1 MALSVENPE
10 IVTVQIMNAGD
21 VTEFLLTRDEFNEL
35 AIEAAVRGLAVEA
48 WIKEK
53 LLILVDG
60 PSGIGSKRGL
70 S

>member
-1 MALSVENPE
+1 MSIPVENPD
-10 IVTVQIMNAGD
+10 IVAVQIMNAGD
-21 VTEFLLTRDEFNEL
+21 VIEFLLTRDEFNEL
-35 AIEAAVRGLAVEA
+35 AIEAAVRGLAVEV

-53 LLILVDG
+53 LLVLADG